1 MSAVLQL
8 GKRQIAVEEVISL
21 LEKSQLLP
29 QLQRELIVEQAIAP
43 YECTPEEVTRLCE
56 QLEPERQRQGI
67 SPEQLRAIATRK
79 LRLEK
84 FKQANWEHKLGGYFL
99 SRKAQLDKVIYLL
112 LRTTEA
118 EVAQEIYF
126 RIQEDEQSFSD
137 LAKQFSQG
145 PEAKNGGKIGPIPM
159 SSLHP
164 RLAQILRSVEPGKL
178 APLFRLENYF
188 VIVRLE
194 KMLPAQLDDKMRQQL
209 LNELFESWL
218 KENLDKEE
226 NELPETPQ
234 ETDAVELVSATTQAP
249 PQPQPEAV
257 PAAEL
262 ELPPELEAEEIPEIP
277 HLESEVA
284 PPDSATTAKTEES
297 DETSQTAVGFED
309 TPEVVELVDETPK
322 TPRTPSNWQK
332 FWNNKVAVRLAACA
346 VPLLLGGFSLYYL
359 ASPGGQETT
368 VSAEANVPDTEA
380 FRVAVNHAMTAAN
393 LTQAAKTTEEWDR
406 VTSEWQQ
413 AIALLQIVP
422 KNEANYA
429 VAQEKIGEYKQ
440 YLAYAQGNATQAVDA
455 FRVAVNNAMEA
466 ANLTQ
471 TAQNS
476 SEWEKVANY
485 WQEAIAL
492 MKAVEKNDPNY
503 AVAQQK
509 IAEYQ
514 NYLNYAQNNASGA

>member
-1 MSAVLQL
+1 MLLQL

-43 YECTPEEVTRLCE
+43 YQCTPEEVDRLCE

-67 SPEQLRAIATRK
+67 SQEKLRAIATRK

-112 LRTTEA
+112 LRTKEA
-118 EVAQEIYF
+118 EVAQELYF

-145 PEAKNGGKIGPIPM
+145 PEAKNGGKIGPIAM
-159 SSLHP
+159 SNLHP

-194 KMLPAQLDDKMRQQL
+194 KMLPAQLDERMRQQL
-209 LNELFESWL
+209 LNELFETWL

-226 NELPETPQ
+226 NELPETPK
-234 ETDAVELVSATTQAP
+234 EEVKLVSATTEAP
-249 PQPQPEAV
+249 PQPEAKPDLEQEEV
-257 PAAEL
+257 AVEEL
-262 ELPPELEAEEIPEIP
+262 ELPPELQAEEIPEIP
-277 HLESEVA
+277 PMEAEIPPQESV
-284 PPDSATTAKTEES
+284 TTTKAESTES
-297 DETSQTAVGFED
+297 TTVGFED
-309 TPEVVELVDETPK
+309 TPEIVELADETPE
-322 TPRTPSNWQK
+322 TPRTPNHWQK
-332 FWNNKVAVRLAACA
+332 FWNNKIAVRLAACL
-346 VPLLLGGFSLYYL
+346 VPLLIGGFSLYYL
-359 ASPGGQETT
+359 ASPGGQKTT
-368 VSAEANVPDTEA
+368 VSAEADVPDTEA

-393 LTQAAKTTEEWDR
+393 LTQEAKTTEEWDR
-406 VTSEWQQ
+406 VASEWQQ
-413 AIALLQIVP
+413 AIALLKIVQ
-422 KNEANYA
+422 NDDHNYPL
-429 VAQEKIGEYKQ
+429 AQEKIGEYQ
-440 YLAYAQGNATQAVDA
+440 EYLNYAQDNATQAVDA

-476 SEWEKVANY
+476 EEWQKVASH

-503 AVAQQK
+503 PVAQEK

-514 NYLNYAQNNASGA
+514 NYLNYAKNNASGA